1 MYAFCS
7 MPKYPGHF
15 WLCFQLGHDKPK
27 GAWPFKVSP
36 GKFEMRGQ
44 PYGDM
49 MMLKNGFKM
58 FIQSGAAARAVGGGA
73 IPRR

>member
-15 WLCFQLGHDKPK
+15 WLCFQLGDNKPK
-27 GAWPFKVSP
+27 GAWPFKISP
-36 GKFEMRGQ
+36 GKFEMRGHA
-44 PYGDM
+44 YGDM
-49 MMLKNGFKM
+49 ISLKNGFKM
-58 FIQSGAAARAVGGGA
+58 LARVQGTNPNA